1 MIGSTSSAYVPGSKK
16 RTRVQQFEDYTSTN
30 NSSTV
35 AAAAALPPVIPPEY
49 DVPNPESVANGQLLP
64 MLLGHEQEQQLM
76 FMSDITDGNGSD
88 ISECSLGADMLTLVL
103 QCIAQNQ
110 CYTICA
116 PDVLKLPV
124 HQAVLRSRCN
134 TRHLDTSEPTGR
146 LVIDDSKAT
155 CKALQLY
162 MSALRAR
169 STTSLK
175 RRTSGPI
182 DSPIRKPLS
191 TCALHYKRPPTRC
204 HYYAQLGS

>member
-88 ISECSLGADMLTLVL
+88 ISEV
-103 QCIAQNQ
+103 
-110 CYTICA
+110 
-116 PDVLKLPV
+116 
-124 HQAVLRSRCN
+124 
-134 TRHLDTSEPTGR
+134 
-146 LVIDDSKAT
+146 
-155 CKALQLY
+155 
-162 MSALRAR
+162 
-169 STTSLK
+169 
-175 RRTSGPI
+175 
-182 DSPIRKPLS
+182 
-191 TCALHYKRPPTRC
+191 
-204 HYYAQLGS
+204 